1 MTRAEWDAIIRAHDR
16 RLLAHLVARG
26 VRIDLAKELAQ
37 EAWAKLIEQERDGQL
52 RDLQMPGLILRQ
64 ATFLALDAARRQ
76 RWETSAEGAPE
87 RADVAPGIDDVLAS
101 RSELARMRTAFA
113 RASAA
118 EQRIF
123 LALYEQPQ
131 LTCAQVAAGLGLSEQ
146 RVKQVAYEVRKRLR
160 AALVEES

>member
-1 MTRAEWDAIIRAHDR
+1 VTRAEWDAIIRTHGR
-16 RLLAHLVARG
+16 RVLAHLVARG
-26 VRIDLAKELAQ
+26 VRIDLAKELVQ
-37 EAWAKLIEQERDGQL
+37 EAWAKLIEQEGAGQL

-76 RWETSAEGAPE
+76 RWSSGGELPE
-87 RADVAPGIDDVLAS
+87 RADSAPAIDEVLAS
-101 RSELARMRTAFA
+101 RSQLARARDAFA
-113 RASAA
+113 RAPAA

-131 LTCAQVAAGLGLSEQ
+131 LTCAQVATELGLSQQ

-160 AALVEES
+160 AALEEES